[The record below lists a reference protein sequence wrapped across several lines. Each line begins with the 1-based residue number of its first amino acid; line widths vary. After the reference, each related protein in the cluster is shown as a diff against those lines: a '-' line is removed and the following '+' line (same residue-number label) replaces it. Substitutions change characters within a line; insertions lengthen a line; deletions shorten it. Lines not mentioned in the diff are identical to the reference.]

1 MKAYWVLENIKG
13 HSSFYN
19 KLDILLLIS
28 SVRLWKKHHPNI
40 PACLSIDKLT
50 YELLHTT
57 NSIYLWDEV
66 DILPK
71 NSFIDKAVFWASA
84 KLEKLRYVKGPSII
98 MDHDFLVYQNISKY
112 FKEKPFFAYEENGEN
127 YYDTSWNQYIN
138 NAKHIINRPKPYA
151 INCCFSYYPDSSFVN
166 HYANLSLELM
176 EFFTKEK
183 VPNSRFLI
191 FAEQLLLKHLLDANK
206 IDYDTLLNQRWNAKG
221 KFYETNDKGH
231 VSFEQSNLI
240 YRHYWM
246 DKPLI
251 KKNEKGFSL
260 EGEVTIL
267 NNILKGTEVNLDYIN
282 NAL

>member
-1 MKAYWVLENIKG
+1 
-13 HSSFYN
+13 
-19 KLDILLLIS
+19 
-28 SVRLWKKHHPNI
+28 
-40 PACLSIDKLT
+40 
-50 YELLHTT
+50 
-57 NSIYLWDEV
+57 
-66 DILPK
+66 
-71 NSFIDKAVFWASA
+71 
-84 KLEKLRYVKGPSII
+84 
-98 MDHDFLVYQNISKY
+98 
-112 FKEKPFFAYEENGEN
+112 
-127 YYDTSWNQYIN
+127 
-138 NAKHIINRPKPYA
+138 
-151 INCCFSYYPDSSFVN
+151 
-166 HYANLSLELM
+166 M

-191 FAEQLLLKHLLDANK
+191 FAEQLLLKHLLDTNK